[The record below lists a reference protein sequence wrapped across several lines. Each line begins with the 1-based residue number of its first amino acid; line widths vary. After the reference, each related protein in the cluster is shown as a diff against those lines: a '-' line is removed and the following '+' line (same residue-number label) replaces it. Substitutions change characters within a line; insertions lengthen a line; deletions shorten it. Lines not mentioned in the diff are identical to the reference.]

1 MASSKKIFL
10 IMFLLSLTGCSL
22 FDSSS
27 GKQIYDDHSGNSQ
40 SSKYTGT
47 FDSNFEHVWA
57 SVIMSLGE
65 MPLGKIDKEKGLV
78 RTDWIEG
85 FSEKSSRSVL
95 TDRLLPD
102 YRKERYRLTFTITG
116 NLLRSAVKVRCQ
128 VQEKARGGS
137 AAYRWERMKSTG
149 EREEEALIRLE
160 EILAED

>member
-10 IMFLLSLTGCSL
+10 IILLLSLTGCSL

-27 GKQIYDDHSGNSQ
+27 RLQAYDDRSGNSQ

-47 FDSNFEHVWA
+47 FDSDFEHVWA

-65 MPLGKIDKEKGLV
+65 MPLDKIDKEKGLV

-95 TDRLLPD
+95 TDRLLHD

-116 NLLRSAVKVRCQ
+116 NLLRSSVKVRCQ
-128 VQEKARGGS
+128 VHEKARGGS
-137 AAYRWERMKSTG
+137 AAYRWERVKSTG
-149 EREEEALIRLE
+149 EREEEALMRLE
-160 EILAED
+160 EILTED

>member
-1 MASSKKIFL
+1 ML
-10 IMFLLSLTGCSL
+10 LLSLTGCSL

-27 GKQIYDDHSGNSQ
+27 RQLAYDDLSGNSQ
-40 SSKYTGT
+40 SSKNTGT

-65 MPLGKIDKEKGLV
+65 MPLDKIEKEKGLI

-85 FSEKSSRSVL
+85 LSEKSSRSVL
-95 TDRLLPD
+95 TNRFFED

-116 NLLRSAVKVRCQ
+116 NLLRSSVKIRCQ

-137 AAYRWERMKSTG
+137 AAYRWERVKSTG
-149 EREEEALIRLE
+149 EREEEALMRLE
-160 EILAED
+160 EILTEDKY